1 MATKYT
7 TRLGDMWDVIAKEQ
21 MGDERFMSILMKA
34 NPDYINYDMLP
45 SGITLKIPSV
55 TKKTIVNLPPWRR

>member
-1 MATKYT
+1 MATKYI

-21 MGDERFMSILMKA
+21 MGDERFMSVLMKT

-45 SGITLKIPSV
+45 SGITLNIPSV